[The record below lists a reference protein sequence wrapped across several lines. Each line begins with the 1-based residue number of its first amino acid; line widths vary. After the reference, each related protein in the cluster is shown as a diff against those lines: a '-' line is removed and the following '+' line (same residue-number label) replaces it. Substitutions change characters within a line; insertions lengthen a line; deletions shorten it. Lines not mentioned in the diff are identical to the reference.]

1 MTTATA
7 RPEPKVYYDRDRQAL
22 VGPLGYWKVGD
33 TIELPAGTYHV
44 GSVDLD
50 GAAVC
55 WKAEYL
61 ASLAGDASS
70 TRGRTVEAVL
80 ASLRDVHTG
89 KPVLEL
95 TPNQIRQCKA
105 IAGHGE
111 RLRAEHDAAISA
123 DFDAIIGGGE

>member
-1 MTTATA
+1 MTQTIT

-33 TIELPAGTYHV
+33 TIELPGGTYHV

-61 ASLAGDASS
+61 ATLAGDDSNK
-70 TRGRTVEAVL
+70 RGRTIEAVL
-80 ASLRDVHTG
+80 TSLRDVHTG
-89 KPVLEL
+89 KPILEL

-105 IAGHGE
+105 IAAHGE
-111 RLRAEHDAAISA
+111 RLREQHDGGAA
-123 DFDAIIGGGE
+123 